1 MERAPAVESRT
12 SPRPKGLQTS
22 GERAKPLPV
31 PAGVSSREN
40 LSECFGVQR
49 VTLASATDADAHV
62 YMRRLQM
69 SIVKDVKRQ
78 TGKPECPITLQAAA
92 CFGKRVIESRGGRRR
107 TR

>member
-1 MERAPAVESRT
+1 MSFSRRLPMLRQAQHKWRYDAYNGLDISKPSPARQMA
-12 SPRPKGLQTS
+12 L
-22 GERAKPLPV
+22 
-31 PAGVSSREN
+31 
-40 LSECFGVQR
+40 
-49 VTLASATDADAHV
+49 DADAHV